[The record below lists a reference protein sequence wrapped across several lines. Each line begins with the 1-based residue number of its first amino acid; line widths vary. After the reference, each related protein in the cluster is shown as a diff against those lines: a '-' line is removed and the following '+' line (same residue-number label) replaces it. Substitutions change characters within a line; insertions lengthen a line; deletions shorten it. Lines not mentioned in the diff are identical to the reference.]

1 MVGTGEG
8 MHVDGDCSSE
18 LIRDPGCEMR
28 DMNALARVPNPV
40 SRIPHLCPT
49 FAPSS
54 IQRERFM
61 SDAIKHECGLAFIR
75 LRKPFSYYQQ
85 QYGTVL
91 WGLNKL
97 YLLMEKQHNRGQD
110 GAGVATVKLD
120 VEPGYPFMQRIR
132 SNAPQ
137 AIADIFQQIGKEID
151 ELEQYHPN
159 IRNHPGLMKGHVKFL
174 GEILLG
180 HLRYG
185 TQGKNKLEYC
195 HPFINR
201 DTIPSRNLALAGN
214 FNIVNS
220 DELFALVGK
229 EPHPTIR
236 FSDLAAMIE
245 VMHTFLCKED
255 DASPEHLDIK
265 KVLRKTLPLFDGGF
279 HVAGMTGNGI
289 GFVFRDRHGI
299 RPSYYY
305 INDEVVVAASERAA
319 IRTTFNVG
327 ENEVQELMPGQV
339 LIVDEKGDIQVAQ
352 ILEPGERKACSFE
365 RIYFS
370 RGSDE
375 KIYKERKAL
384 GYHLSEPVLNAIDHD
399 LKNTIFSFIPNTA
412 ETAFYGMI
420 KGMEEYMNKIKVERI
435 MSWDKDFD
443 QTRLEEMINR
453 RIRIE
458 KIAIKD
464 VKMRTFITED
474 SNRNEMVQH
483 VYDVTYGTVRPGE
496 DTLVVIDDSIVRGT
510 TLKESII
517 RMLGRLKPKRI
528 IVVSSSPQIRYP
540 DCYGIDMSKMGDFI
554 AFNAA
559 VELMKER
566 GKMDCLKEML
576 DRCKELQRTGQLHS
590 ENVVQKLYKQFTA
603 EEISARIAQLITPA
617 GLDIPVDV
625 IFQKIEDL
633 HKACPSNLGD
643 WYFTGNYPTPGGNKV
658 VNKAFMN
665 YMEGK
670 NVRGY

>member
-1 MVGTGEG
+1 MRTCIHPAKKIFLLLSATVWYCAVG
-8 MHVDGDCSSE
+8 
-18 LIRDPGCEMR
+18 P
-28 DMNALARVPNPV
+28 
-40 SRIPHLCPT
+40 
-49 FAPSS
+49 
-54 IQRERFM
+54 QQ
-61 SDAIKHECGLAFIR
+61 AISFNG
-75 LRKPFSYYQQ
+75 
-85 QYGTVL
+85 
-91 WGLNKL
+91 
-97 YLLMEKQHNRGQD
+97 KQHNRGQD
-110 GAGVATVKLD
+110 GAGLAAVKLN
-120 VEPGYPFMQRIR
+120 VEAGYPFMHRIR

-137 AIADIFQQIGKEID
+137 AIADIFQQVGKEIE
-151 ELEQYHPN
+151 ELEQYHPD
-159 IRNHPGLMKGHVKFL
+159 IKNHPGLMKGHVKFL
-174 GEILLG
+174 GELLLG

-220 DELFALVGK
+220 DDLFTLIGK
-229 EPHPTIR
+229 EPHDNVR

-245 VMHTFLCKED
+245 LMHTFLTKED
-255 DASPEHLDIK
+255 EDSPGQPDIK
-265 KVLRKTLPLFDGGF
+265 KVLKKTLPLLDGGF
-279 HVAGMTGNGI
+279 HVAGMTGNGV
-289 GFVFRDRHGI
+289 GFVFRDAHGI

-327 ENEVQELMPGQV
+327 ENEVKELMPGQA
-339 LIVDEKGDIQVAQ
+339 LIVNENGEIEVVQ
-352 ILEPGERKACSFE
+352 ILEPKERKACSFE

-375 KIYKERKAL
+375 KIYRERIAL
-384 GYHLSEPVLNAIDHD
+384 GNNLSEQVLNAIDHD

-412 ETAFYGMI
+412 EIAFYGML
-420 KGMEEYMNKIKVERI
+420 KGMENYLNKVKIERI
-435 MSWDKDFD
+435 LSWDKDPIAIGFD
-443 QTRLEEMINR
+443 AEKLSEMINR

-474 SNRNEMVQH
+474 AGRNEMVQH
-483 VYDVTYGTVRPGE
+483 VYDITYGTVRPGQ

-517 RMLGRLKPKRI
+517 RMLSRLKPKRI
-528 IVVSSSPQIRYP
+528 VVVSSAPQIRYP

-554 AFNAA
+554 AFNAVVA
-559 VELMKER
+559 LMKQS
-566 GKMDCLKEML
+566 GKEECLKEL
-576 DRCKELQRTGQLHS
+576 LVKCKDLQRNNQLHT
-590 ENVVQKLYKQFTA
+590 ENVVKQLYKQFST
-603 EEISARIAQLITPA
+603 EDISAKIAQLITPP
-617 GLDIPVDV
+617 GVDIKVDV
-625 IFQKIEDL
+625 IFQSIEDL
-633 HKACPSNLGD
+633 HKSCPNNLGD
-643 WYFTGNYPTPGGNKV
+643 WYFTGNYPTAGGNKV

>member
-1 MVGTGEG
+1 
-8 MHVDGDCSSE
+8 
-18 LIRDPGCEMR
+18 
-28 DMNALARVPNPV
+28 
-40 SRIPHLCPT
+40 
-49 FAPSS
+49 
-54 IQRERFM
+54 M
-61 SDAIKHECGLAFIR
+61 SDPIKHECGLAFIR

-110 GAGVATVKLD
+110 GAGIAAVKLD
-120 VEPGYPFMQRIR
+120 VEPGYPFLNRMR

-137 AIADIFQQIGKEID
+137 AISDIFQQIGKEIE
-151 ELEQYHPN
+151 ELEKYHPD
-159 IRNHPGLMKGHVKFL
+159 IKEHPGLMKGHLKFL
-174 GEILLG
+174 GEVLLG

-201 DTIPSRNLALAGN
+201 HTIPARNLALAGN

-220 DELFALVGK
+220 DELFTLIGK
-229 EPHPTIR
+229 EPHDTVR

-245 VMHTFLCKED
+245 LMHTFLCKED
-255 DASPEHLDIK
+255 EVSPGQMDIK
-265 KVLRKTLPLFDGGF
+265 KVLKRTLPLLDGGF
-279 HVAGMTGNGI
+279 HVGGVTGNGI
-289 GFVFRDRHGI
+289 GFVFRDAHGI

-327 ENEVQELMPGQV
+327 ENEVQELMPGQA
-339 LIVDEKGDIQVAQ
+339 LIVDEKGIVEIVQ
-352 ILEPGERKACSFE
+352 ILEPKERKACSFE

-384 GYHLSEPVLNAIDHD
+384 GYNLSEPVLAAINYD

-412 ETAFYGMI
+412 ETAFLGML
-420 KGMEEYMNKIKVERI
+420 KGMEAYLNKVKVERI
-435 MSWDKDFD
+435 LSWGKEYD
-443 QTRLEEMINR
+443 EEKLSEMVNR

-464 VKMRTFITED
+464 VKMRTFISED
-474 SNRNEMVQH
+474 TGRNEMVQH
-483 VYDVTYGTVRPGE
+483 VYDITYGTVRPGL

-528 IVVSSSPQIRYP
+528 VVVSSSPQIRYP

-554 AFNAA
+554 AFNAV
-559 VELMKER
+559 VELMKEN
-566 GKMDCLKEML
+566 GKENCLKEL
-576 DRCKELQRTGQLHS
+576 LGKCKDLQRNNQLHT
-590 ENVVQKLYKQFTA
+590 ENIVKQLYKQFTT
-603 EEISARIAQLITPA
+603 EEISARIAQLITPQ

-625 IFQKIEDL
+625 IFQRIEDL
-633 HKACPSNLGD
+633 HRSCPSNLGD

-658 VNKAFMN
+658 VNKAFIN

>member
-1 MVGTGEG
+1 
-8 MHVDGDCSSE
+8 
-18 LIRDPGCEMR
+18 
-28 DMNALARVPNPV
+28 
-40 SRIPHLCPT
+40 
-49 FAPSS
+49 
-54 IQRERFM
+54 M
-61 SDAIKHECGLAFIR
+61 SDPIKHECGLAFIR
-75 LRKPFSYYQQ
+75 LRKPFSYYHQ

-110 GAGVATVKLD
+110 GAGVAAVKLD

-132 SNAPQ
+132 SNAQQ
-137 AIADIFQQIGKEID
+137 AIADIFQQIGKEIED
-151 ELEQYHPN
+151 LEQYHPD
-159 IRNHPGLMKGHVKFL
+159 IKNHPGLMKGHVKFL
-174 GEILLG
+174 GELLLG

-220 DELFALVGK
+220 DELFTLIGK
-229 EPHPTIR
+229 EPHPNIR

-245 VMHTFLCKED
+245 LMYTFLCKED
-255 DASPEHLDIK
+255 EASPGKLDVK
-265 KVLRKTLPLFDGGF
+265 KVLKKTLPLLDGGF

-289 GFVFRDRHGI
+289 GFVFRDAHGI

-305 INDEVVVAASERAA
+305 INEEVVVAASERAA
-319 IRTTFNVG
+319 IRTAFNVG
-327 ENEVQELMPGQV
+327 ENEVQELMPGQA
-339 LIVDEKGDIQVAQ
+339 LIVDENGGIEIAQV
-352 ILEPGERKACSFE
+352 LEPKERKACSFE

-375 KIYKERKAL
+375 KIYRERNAL
-384 GYHLSEPVLNAIDHD
+384 GYNLSEPVLDAIDHD
-399 LKNTIFSFIPNTA
+399 LRNTIFSYIPNTA
-412 ETAFYGMI
+412 ETAFFGML
-420 KGMEEYMNKIKVERI
+420 KGMEDYLSKVKVERI
-435 MSWDKDFD
+435 LSWGKDFD
-443 QTRLEEMINR
+443 EEKLTEMVNR

-474 SNRNEMVQH
+474 SGRNEMVQH
-483 VYDVTYGTVRPGE
+483 VYDITYGTVRPGQ

-517 RMLGRLKPKRI
+517 RMLARLKPKRI
-528 IVVSSSPQIRYP
+528 IIVSSSPQIRYP

-566 GKMDCLKEML
+566 GML
-576 DRCKELQRTGQLHS
+576 GTLTELLEKCKELQRNNKLHT
-590 ENVVQKLYKQFTA
+590 ENVVRHLYKPFTA
-603 EEISARIAQLITPA
+603 EEISAKIAQLITPP
-617 GLDIPVDV
+617 GLNIPVDV
-625 IFQKIEDL
+625 IFQSIEDL
-633 HKACPSNLGD
+633 HKACPNNLGD